1 MIVENIKEAQRVKT
15 IFLIIPTL
23 FVLLFVIVMLLELK
37 EKLLII
43 GISAAVMCVI
53 LIALSLMQY
62 RYFYCEISQKL
73 LQFKFHG
80 VGPFNKEFKTYQ
92 MKPELFRGY
101 KVTKTMFGLVPKI
114 TIYVSMRGEIAKY
127 PEISISALT
136 KAQRETLEQGLT
148 YLAKINQAKK

>member
-1 MIVENIKEAQRVKT
+1 
-15 IFLIIPTL
+15 
-23 FVLLFVIVMLLELK
+23 
-37 EKLLII
+37 
-43 GISAAVMCVI
+43 
-53 LIALSLMQY
+53 
-62 RYFYCEISQKL
+62 
-73 LQFKFHG
+73 
-80 VGPFNKEFKTYQ
+80 

>member
-62 RYFYCEISQKL
+62 RYFIVKSLKSYYSL
-73 LQFKFHG
+73 NF
-80 VGPFNKEFKTYQ
+80 T
-92 MKPELFRGY
+92 ELVR
-101 KVTKTMFGLVPKI
+101 
-114 TIYVSMRGEIAKY
+114 
-127 PEISISALT
+127 LT
-136 KAQRETLEQGLT
+136 KSLKHT
-148 YLAKINQAKK
+148 K